1 MKNTLFAA
9 AIIFALSLSA
19 SAAAKKPPYLVPP
32 ATGGDGAW
40 HIPPP
45 GIPPA
50 LCSPCIFY
58 SGDLNPDDGQAEGF
72 GDENTLLVT
81 GASTYSEFTVQ
92 PGGTAKVTGILVNVI
107 GDANFDPQ
115 NATYDVRSGVSS
127 GDGGTD
133 IASGTANIS
142 VATTGRVF
150 VGYTEFSVYVKL
162 AAPLTLTAGE
172 YWFNVTPQCTNGA
185 VDGSCYA
192 GSIYLSN
199 TTQETNNVNGHDQA
213 PYQVYINSAYFSYNY
228 ENWCD
233 LGLTNGQ
240 CRFTSWGLTGQVKN
254 HAIGKIF

>member
-1 MKNTLFAA
+1 MKNTIFAA
-9 AIIFALSLSA
+9 AIVLALSLTSA
-19 SAAAKKPPYLVPP
+19 AAAKKPPYLVPP

-40 HIPPP
+40 HVPPA

-50 LCSPCIFY
+50 LCNPCIFY

-72 GDENTLLVT
+72 GDENTLLT
-81 GASTYSEFTVQ
+81 PSSSTYAEFTVN

-115 NATYDVRSGVSS
+115 NATYDIRTGVSS
-127 GDGGTD
+127 GDGGTSVT
-133 IASGTANIS
+133 SGTANIT
-142 VATTGRVF
+142 VAATGRVF
-150 VGYTEFSVYVKL
+150 AGYSEFTVYVAL
-162 AAPLTLTAGE
+162 PATQTLSAGQ

-199 TTQETNNVNGHDQA
+199 STQLTNNVAGHNQV
-213 PYQVYINSAYFSYNY
+213 PYQNYINSSFFSYNW

-240 CRFTSWGLTGQVKN
+240 CRFSSWGLTGAVQN
-254 HAIGKIF
+254 HQKPIRY